1 MEGAIY
7 RHRWRLGT
15 IGRARRNAP
24 ILDGAAVQ
32 ARRRQRARFA
42 PSSSRRRMAA
52 CTGEWMATRWPL
64 VAWAALDGAVQR
76 CASLAAAKGAVAVAH
91 GVAHLHQLV
100 ADARK
105 LPGDRAA
112 QG

>member
-1 MEGAIY
+1 
-7 RHRWRLGT
+7 
-15 IGRARRNAP
+15 
-24 ILDGAAVQ
+24 
-32 ARRRQRARFA
+32 
-42 PSSSRRRMAA
+42 
-52 CTGEWMATRWPL
+52 MATRWPL
-64 VAWAALDGAVQR
+64 VAWAALGGAVQH
-76 CASLAAAKGAVAVAH
+76 CAPLAAAKGAAAVAH

>member
-1 MEGAIY
+1 MNGIAPASNP
-7 RHRWRLGT
+7 RL
-15 IGRARRNAP
+15 P
-24 ILDGAAVQ
+24 VHDDG
-32 ARRRQRARFA
+32 
-42 PSSSRRRMAA
+42 PAA

-64 VAWAALDGAVQR
+64 VAWAALDGSVQR
-76 CASLAAAKGAVAVAH
+76 CDSLAAAKGAAAVAH
-91 GVAHLHQLV
+91 GVAHLLLLV

>member
-1 MEGAIY
+1 
-7 RHRWRLGT
+7 
-15 IGRARRNAP
+15 
-24 ILDGAAVQ
+24 
-32 ARRRQRARFA
+32 
-42 PSSSRRRMAA
+42 
-52 CTGEWMATRWPL
+52 MATRWPL

-76 CASLAAAKGAVAVAH
+76 CASLAAAKGTAAVAH
-91 GVAHLHQLV
+91 RVADLHQLV